1 MPSVSGSGATLLAG
15 AARQLKVAVQ
25 QILVRVVDGG
35 TPIEKSIRRPVR
47 LTPDGH
53 AGIVYAGAV
62 YPVSKDDVVDI
73 GGASWE
79 VEDCNRFLFSGASI
93 PYAHIPGEVVG
104 PSRFEGFDGEWSI
117 DTNRF
122 GHHVVFNASERAA
135 AEVVDALES
144 ADLTVQRWDVSHR
157 TASDGRFYDWFARLR
172 LQASRDEVIS
182 RVSAAFSPEV
192 AHSLPNPLPPLD
204 TRLEDLAAQVE
215 SLLDQTIVLQKRLS
229 GSEKEVVNLS
239 RRLSAAA
246 DRENRLS
253 TDLDRALEHQKT
265 LLNQLTALAG
275 TSGQS
280 AQTKEFLAEQKDTEE
295 LLEFALSENADL
307 HSSIANWH
315 TQAEQ
320 DDERIA
326 SLDATVS
333 ALQDRLQ
340 ELEQQERE
348 RRRTSTISLAPRRGV
363 LGFLDTVFSRLVF
376 VLDGA
381 EVLANV
387 EAPASFFRSLVQ
399 IDMGENIG
407 KDLEGIRGWR
417 EISKL
422 STGIAGSEDMG
433 RLYYKPDGNR
443 VLVSV
448 HIKQDDKEQRRHIE
462 RIRSI

>member
-1 MPSVSGSGATLLAG
+1 M
-15 AARQLKVAVQ
+15 AAHQLN
-25 QILVRVVDGG
+25 VRVVDGG
-35 TPIEKSIRRPVR
+35 SQVEESIRRPVR
-47 LTPDGH
+47 LTPDGY
-53 AGIVYAGAV
+53 AGVVFCGAV
-62 YPVSKDDVVDI
+62 YPVFDDHVVDI
-73 GGASWE
+73 AGASWE
-79 VEDCNRFLFSGASI
+79 VEDCNRFLFSGASV
-93 PYAHIPGEVVG
+93 PYARRTGDAVG
-104 PSRFEGFDGEWSI
+104 PSRFEGFDGEWTVDS
-117 DTNRF
+117 NRF

-135 AEVVDALES
+135 GEVVGALEA
-144 ADLTVQRWDVSHR
+144 ADLSVQRWDVSHR
-157 TASDGRFYDWFARLR
+157 TASDGKFYDWFARLR
-172 LQASRDEVIS
+172 LQAPRDEVIL
-182 RVSAAFSPEV
+182 RVSSAFSPASAASLV
-192 AHSLPNPLPPLD
+192 DSLPPVD

-215 SLLDQTIVLQKRLS
+215 SLLDHTVELQKRLS
-229 GSEKEVVNLS
+229 RSETEVVGL
-239 RRLSAAA
+239 RQRLAAAA

-253 TDLDRALEHQKT
+253 ADLTRALEHQKT
-265 LLNQLTALAG
+265 LLNQITSLANS
-275 TSGQS
+275 TEQS
-280 AQTKEFLAEQKDTEE
+280 TNTKEFLAEQKETEE

-307 HSSIANWH
+307 HRNIANWH

-326 SLDATVS
+326 TLDATVS

-381 EVLANV
+381 EALANV